1 MIYRILAIMS
11 GELKVA
17 ARNRWLAT
25 SVALM
30 TVFGLI
36 LAFAGSAP
44 AGTVGVDALT
54 VTVSNLGTLS
64 VYMVPLIALLLSYD
78 GLAGEVERGSLP
90 LLLTYPVARG
100 EVLAAKFLAQLA
112 VLALAIFI
120 GFGAASAAVWFAS
133 DASAAGF
140 WHLLRLQ
147 WSAVVLG
154 AAFLGLG
161 AILSVSTRQSAT
173 AASLAVALWLIA
185 VVMYDIGLLGALVA
199 DDGGV
204 FTSQVFPW
212 LLLANPADAF
222 RVFNLAAL
230 DASVTAGS
238 FSAAA
243 QSLDLPW
250 FAPVVSMF
258 AWPVVSLGLAALVL
272 RRVEP

>member
-1 MIYRILAIMS
+1 MIHRIFAIMS
-11 GELKVA
+11 GELRIAV
-17 ARNRWLAT
+17 RNRWLAT
-25 SVALM
+25 SIVLM

-44 AGTVGVDALT
+44 AGTVGVDGLT

-90 LLLTYPVARG
+90 LLLTYPVGRG

-112 VLALAIFI
+112 VLTLAILI
-120 GFGAASAAVWFAS
+120 GFGTASAAVWLAG
-133 DASAAGF
+133 DASIAGLG
-140 WHLLRLQ
+140 HLVRLQ

-161 AILSVSTRQSAT
+161 AILSVSTRQSST
-173 AASLAVALWLIA
+173 AASFAVALWLLA

-204 FTSQVFPW
+204 FTKQVFPW

-230 DASVTAGS
+230 DTASAVGG

-243 QSLDLPW
+243 QTLDLPW

-258 AWPVVSLGLAALVL
+258 AWPVVSLTLATLVL